1 MNRNRKVKVLVVDDS
16 RLSREII
23 SRGISRDENIVVVG
37 QASDP
42 FEARDRIEEL
52 NPDVITLDIN
62 MPKMNG
68 IEFLRKLMSQH
79 PIPTVVISGMKEKLM
94 ESLEAGAVDFVSKP
108 DVKTKK
114 DLEGFL
120 KELEYKVKTA
130 STAKLV
136 KLKNEDSKSRD
147 VEAEPKRDLNKRIKV
162 IAVGAS
168 TGGTE
173 AFFKLIK
180 QLPTNIPGMVV
191 VQHMPS
197 SFTKMYA
204 DRLNSQTGFEVIE
217 AKSGDE
223 VKPGRIIIA
232 PGDFHMQV
240 RPENGKLTVRC
251 YEGEKVSGHC
261 PSVDVLFESVA
272 EHVGKKALG
281 VILTGMG
288 RDGAKGLLS
297 MKQRG
302 AYTIGQDRDTSVVY
316 GMPMVSYNIGAVEKQ
331 VPIDKMGKAIV
342 EYL

>member
-1 MNRNRKVKVLVVDDS
+1 MNRDRKVKVLVVDDS

-23 SRGISRDENIVVVG
+23 ARGISRDENIVVAG
-37 QASDP
+37 QAADP
-42 FEARDRIEEL
+42 FEARDRIAEL

-68 IEFLRKLMSQH
+68 IEFLGKLMSQH
-79 PIPTVVISGMKEKLM
+79 PVPTVVISGMKDKLM
-94 ESLEAGAVDFVSKP
+94 EALEAGAVDFVSKP
-108 DVKTKK
+108 EVKTKS
-114 DLEGFL
+114 DLESFL
-120 KELEYKVKTA
+120 EELIYKIKTA
-130 STAKLV
+130 STAKV
-136 KLKNEDSKSRD
+136 KR
-147 VEAEPKRDLNKRIKV
+147 EPLRASDLGMEVKRDLNKNIKV

-173 AFFKLIK
+173 AFFKVLK

-191 VQHMPS
+191 VQHMPA

-204 DRLNSQTGFEVIE
+204 DRLNSQTGFEVME

-223 VKPGRIIIA
+223 VKPGRILIA

-240 RPENGKLTVRC
+240 RRDNGKYTVRC
-251 YEGEKVSGHC
+251 FEGEKVSGHC

-272 EHVGKKALG
+272 EQVGKKALG

-297 MKQRG
+297 MKQKG

-316 GMPMVSYNIGAVEKQ
+316 GMPMVAYNIGAVEKQ
-331 VPIDKMGKAIV
+331 APIHKIGKAIV
-342 EYL
+342 ESL